1 MAKIETDVQSM
12 FVDKEKLAPL
22 MREINRQAGI
32 SDDLPVTHAQL
43 MEMMRAD
50 GIRPEDN
57 GASRELLRM
66 RYGDDY
72 DPDNGPFLKEN
83 P

>member
-1 MAKIETDVQSM
+1 MAIILKNSPVSSDAHKAEMAKIT
-12 FVDKEKLAPL
+12 
-22 MREINRQAGI
+22 REVNAQAGI
-32 SDDLPVTHAQL
+32 IGEPTMTIEELHRYQVEVL
-43 MEMMRAD
+43 

-72 DPDNGPFLKEN
+72 DLDRDA
-83 P
+83 

>member
-1 MAKIETDVQSM
+1 MKP
-12 FVDKEKLAPL
+12 FFRDKTELVKLA
-22 MREINRQAGI
+22 REVNARAGI
-32 SDDLPVTHAQL
+32 TGEPTMTVEELRRYQVEVL
-43 MEMMRAD
+43 

-72 DPDNGPFLKEN
+72 DQDRDA
-83 P
+83 

>member
-1 MAKIETDVQSM
+1 MAKTEKNLETMDAHRLEM
-12 FVDKEKLAPL
+12 IALAL
-22 MREINRQAGI
+22 KIDAELGI
-32 SDDLPVTHAQL
+32 TGEPVGHDAL
-43 MEMMRAD
+43 MEMQRKL

-72 DPDNGPFLKEN
+72 DPDNDPFLKEN
-83 P
+83 EP